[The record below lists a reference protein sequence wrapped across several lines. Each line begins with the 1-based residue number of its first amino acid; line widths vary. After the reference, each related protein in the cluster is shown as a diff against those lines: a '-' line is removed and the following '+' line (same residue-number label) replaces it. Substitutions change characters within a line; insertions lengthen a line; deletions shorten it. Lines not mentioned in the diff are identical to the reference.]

1 MIVRNIMINMTEA
14 EHIMNQNS
22 IRAEIE
28 RIEFDLKMQ
37 RRHVVKSLRDLAGQ
51 LEHNISNVNILLS
64 LFDKE
69 SIDFG
74 EIDTQSKFDYLI
86 RDHEVFSNTMYH
98 IGILTKYHIG
108 ILTKYQKTLQNLQKL
123 SKELDY

>member
-1 MIVRNIMINMTEA
+1 MINFNEA

-28 RIEFDLKMQ
+28 WIEFDLNMH
-37 RRHVVKSLRDLAGQ
+37 RRGIVKVLRDLVQ
-51 LEHNISNVNILLS
+51 QFQHNIENADILLS
-64 LFDKE
+64 MFEKE

-74 EIDTQSKFDYLI
+74 EIDTTSELDYLVK
-86 RDHEVFSNTMYH
+86 DHEVFSDTMYH
-98 IGILTKYHIG
+98 IGILQ
-108 ILTKYQKTLQNLQKL
+108 KYQKTLQNLQKL

>member
-28 RIEFDLKMQ
+28 WLEFHLSLSRQ
-37 RRHVVKSLRDLAGQ
+37 GIVKSLRDLVRQ
-51 LEHNISNVNILLS
+51 FQHNIENADILLS
-64 LFDKE
+64 MFEKE

-74 EIDTQSKFDYLI
+74 EIDTKSEFD
-86 RDHEVFSNTMYH
+86 
-98 IGILTKYHIG
+98 
-108 ILTKYQKTLQNLQKL
+108 
-123 SKELDY
+123 

>member
-28 RIEFDLKMQ
+28 WLEFHLSLSRQ
-37 RRHVVKSLRDLAGQ
+37 GIVKSLRDLVRQ
-51 LEHNISNVNILLS
+51 FQHNIENADILLS
-64 LFDKE
+64 MFEKE

-74 EIDTQSKFDYLI
+74 EIDTKSELDYLV
-86 RDHEVFSNTMYH
+86 RDHEVFSNTMFH
-98 IGILTKYHIG
+98 IGIIQN
-108 ILTKYQKTLQNLQKL
+108 YQKTLQKLQKL
-123 SKELDY
+123 SRELDYSI

>member
-1 MIVRNIMINMTEA
+1 MINMSEA
-14 EHIMNQNS
+14 EHILNQNS

-28 RIEFDLKMQ
+28 WIEYDLNLH
-37 RRHVVKSLRDLAGQ
+37 RRGVVKVLRDLVQ
-51 LEHNISNVNILLS
+51 QFQHNIENADILLS
-64 LFDKE
+64 MFEKE

-74 EIDTQSKFDYLI
+74 EIDTTSEIDYLI
-86 RDHEVFSNTMYH
+86 KDHEVFSDTM
-98 IGILTKYHIG
+98 YHIG

>member
-1 MIVRNIMINMTEA
+1 MINMTEA

-28 RIEFDLKMQ
+28 RIEFDLNMQ

-51 LEHNISNVNILLS
+51 FDHNIENVNILLS
-64 LFDKE
+64 MFENE

-74 EIDTQSKFDYLI
+74 EIDTTSEIDYLVK
-86 RDHEVFSNTMYH
+86 DHEVFSNTM
-98 IGILTKYHIG
+98 YHIG

-123 SKELDY
+123 SRELDY

>member
-1 MIVRNIMINMTEA
+1 MTEA

-28 RIEFDLKMQ
+28 RIEFDLNMQ

-51 LEHNISNVNILLS
+51 FDHNIENANILLS
-64 LFDKE
+64 VLDKK
-69 SIDFG
+69 SVDFA
-74 EIDTQSKFDYLI
+74 EIDTTSEIDYLI
-86 RDHEVFSNTMYH
+86 KDHEVFSDTMYH

>member
-1 MIVRNIMINMTEA
+1 MSEA
-14 EHIMNQNS
+14 EHILNQNS

-28 RIEFDLKMQ
+28 WIEYDLNLH
-37 RRHVVKSLRDLAGQ
+37 RRGVVKVLRDLVQ
-51 LEHNISNVNILLS
+51 QFQHNIENADILLS
-64 LFDKE
+64 MFEKE

-74 EIDTQSKFDYLI
+74 EIDTTSEIDYLI
-86 RDHEVFSNTMYH
+86 KDHEVFSDTM
-98 IGILTKYHIG
+98 YHIG

>member
-1 MIVRNIMINMTEA
+1 MINMSEA
-14 EHIMNQNS
+14 EHILNQNS

-28 RIEFDLKMQ
+28 WIEYDLNLH
-37 RRHVVKSLRDLAGQ
+37 RRGVVKVLRDLVQ
-51 LEHNISNVNILLS
+51 QFQHNIENADILLS
-64 LFDKE
+64 MFEKE

-74 EIDTQSKFDYLI
+74 EIDTTSELDYLVK
-86 RDHEVFSNTMYH
+86 DHEVFSDTM
-98 IGILTKYHIG
+98 YHIG